1 MRVATRTKERSE
13 ERTAGGIGPPPPID
27 PALFDVDEGPMRGD
41 LRRQI
46 QELERALTRLKAAA
60 FPWEAS
66 KTSPSR
72 GPGVLMAADLERIRD
87 ELVAALTALQHRL
100 AAKQVSGLPTEYGPP
115 SLWERLRLRFAGL
128 LHRLRPSS

>member
-1 MRVATRTKERSE
+1 
-13 ERTAGGIGPPPPID
+13 
-27 PALFDVDEGPMRGD
+27 MRGD

-46 QELERALTRLKAAA
+46 EELERALTRLKAAA

-66 KTSPSR
+66 KASPSR

-87 ELVAALTALQHRL
+87 ELVAALTALQQRL
-100 AAKQVSGLPTEYGPP
+100 AAKQVSDLPTEYAPP
-115 SLWERLRLRFAGL
+115 TLWKRLRLRLDVL